1 MSRHFNQA
9 GMIFKSATC
18 PLRNR
23 AIRFI
28 EASSLRPDSPRMSP
42 QNETVKLSRRQMIVA
57 RYAIEVAVRNI
68 MPDMMKPF
76 MTQSTLFCIHSSA
89 HSSGV

>member
-1 MSRHFNQA
+1 
-9 GMIFKSATC
+9 MIFKSATC

-23 AIRFI
+23 VIRFI
-28 EASSLRPDSPRMSP
+28 EASSLRPDSPRISP
-42 QNETVKLSRRQMIVA
+42 RNETVKLSRLIVA
-57 RYAIEVAVRNI
+57 RYAIGVAVRNI